1 MGGYNGNK
9 DNYALEAFASLRR
22 AVFAECCVAR
32 LRRML
37 TLHVLSHVPQK
48 EGSMYKKILVAY
60 DRSSGSRAGLEAAI
74 EMLDCGMA
82 EQVIILSVM
91 DSHDND
97 PTFEIAARIAGLI
110 DDPVPLEDTAPLVE
124 LEQSL
129 VDLIKDHDSQCKTL
143 VMRGKTAEGIANT
156 ARDYDCDLIVMGRR
170 GVGALQAV
178 MGSVSTAV
186 LRNSELPIL
195 VAK

>member
-9 DNYALEAFASLRR
+9 DNYALRAFASLRG
-22 AVFAECCVAR
+22 AVLAVRSVAR
-32 LRRML
+32 LRGEFAFARR
-37 TLHVLSHVPQK
+37 VR
-48 EGSMYKKILVAY
+48 VA
-60 DRSSGSRAGLEAAI
+60 RSIARTAEGSRAGLEAAI

-143 VMRGKTAEGIANT
+143 VMRGKPAEVIVNT

>member
-1 MGGYNGNK
+1 
-9 DNYALEAFASLRR
+9 
-22 AVFAECCVAR
+22 
-32 LRRML
+32 
-37 TLHVLSHVPQK
+37 
-48 EGSMYKKILVAY
+48 MYKKILVAY
-60 DRSSGSRAGLEAAI
+60 DRSSESRAGLRAAI

-82 EQVIILSVM
+82 KRVIVLSVM
-91 DSHDND
+91 DSHEDD

-110 DDPVPLEDTAPLVE
+110 DDPVAMDDQAPLIE

-129 VDLIKDHDSQCKTL
+129 VDLIKDHDEACETL
-143 VMRGKTAEGIANT
+143 VMRGKPAEVIVNT

-178 MGSVSTAV
+178 LGSVSTAV
-186 LRNSELPIL
+186 LRNSELPVL